1 MRCKNCDYPL
11 WNIKV
16 RICPECG
23 EGFRPTDYDF
33 VPHSVAFHC
42 PHCEQNYFGTDKRG
56 HLEPLQFQCAK
67 CQNLIHMNQMLVAPA
82 EGVDEKEARSDHMPW
97 LERSEGGI
105 IKSWFATIKWA
116 MLEPHRL
123 IRATPVD
130 IPFGRAWIFALITAA
145 LFLSIGLYIPVL
157 VYGAAASFGPG
168 QSGLS
173 GVWYSIGGFSALI
186 VGIVAIGLYL
196 LVWAGVAHLFLK
208 MTGKTAHTFR
218 RTCHSIFYSA
228 PAGVILLIP
237 LCNMLFGLVWWIA
250 SAAIM
255 IKESQKVHGVRAAIA
270 VFAWPFVSV
279 YLIQVITGLYSLL
292 IMGMLMSLAVGGFG
306 GGFGRPG
313 FGGGMQVSPTTS
325 IVAQSVLTSA
335 NSSSGI
341 GPTHA
346 LELTLSNNMIMTSW
360 GSNFCDPST
369 QTTPAD
375 IPVGDGTLQDFTNSS
390 LSSQLGTL
398 KDVIDALPSNV
409 VAYRFGDFL
418 FTYHGAS
425 LNTWDTQLWIVVMLP
440 DPDANSPPNPSDP
453 IYLATADYTVAQT
466 TFGQLPALIK
476 IQNQHRATLGLPP
489 LPDLTKVTHSN
500 PAVAESED
508 SSD

>member
-16 RICPECG
+16 RTCPECG
-23 EGFRPTDYDF
+23 VEFLPTDYDF

-42 PHCEQNYFGTDKRG
+42 PHCEQNYFGTDSRG
-56 HLEPLQFQCAK
+56 HLVPLQFNCAK
-67 CQNLIHMNQMLVAPA
+67 CQNLIHMNQMVVSPA

-97 LERSEGGI
+97 LERREGRL

-130 IPFGRAWIFALITAA
+130 IPFGRAWIFALITTA

-157 VYGAAASFGPG
+157 VFGAAVSFGPG

-173 GVWYSIGGFSALI
+173 GMWFSIGGVSALI
-186 VGIVAIGLYL
+186 GVIVAIGLYL

-218 RTCHSIFYSA
+218 RTCHAIFYSS

-255 IKESQKVHGVRAAIA
+255 IKESQKVHGARAAFA

-279 YLIQVITGLYSLL
+279 YLIQVITGLQSLL
-292 IMGMLMSLAVGGFG
+292 FMSMLMSFAMGGLG
-306 GGFGRPG
+306 GGIGGPR
-313 FGGGMQVSPTTS
+313 FGGGMQVSPITS
-325 IVAQSVLTSA
+325 TVARSVLASA

-346 LELTLSNNMIMTSW
+346 LELTLSNNRIITTW
-360 GSNFCDPST
+360 GSKFCEPAT

-375 IPVGDGTLQDFTNSS
+375 IPVGDGTLADFISSS
-390 LSSQLGTL
+390 LSSQLGSL

-409 VAYRFGDFL
+409 VAHRFGDYV
-418 FTYHGAS
+418 FTYHGTAI
-425 LNTWDTQLWIVVMLP
+425 NTFDTQLWIVVMIP

-453 IYLATADYTVAQT
+453 IYLATADYSVAQT
-466 TFGQLPALIK
+466 TFGQLQAMIK

-489 LPDLTKVTHSN
+489 LPDLTMVTHSN
-500 PAVAESED
+500 PAVANFQD